1 MWPGSV
7 RTWTGAHPRSRGENA
22 SVMRLGVG
30 SGGSSPL
37 ARGKLQLLLVQARGA
52 GLIPARAGKTSRG
65 LIGARVMRAHPRSRG
80 ENVNPPDCV
89 VCHSGSSPLARGKH
103 RQREQ
108 VRHRQGLIPARA
120 GKTPSRHQSL
130 GPKPAHPRSRGE
142 NGQASAAYFAAQG
155 SSPLARGKRSG
166 RRRRRRPCR
175 LIPARA
181 GKTSRTV

>member
-89 VCHSGSSPLARGKH
+89 VCHSGSSPLARGK
-103 RQREQ
+103 R
-108 VRHRQGLIPARA
+108 VRAASDRRRGGLIPARA
-120 GKTPSRHQSL
+120 GKTSPARAGAASAR
-130 GPKPAHPRSRGE
+130 AHPRSRGE
-142 NGQASAAYFAAQG
+142 NAVTTPIAGTQAG
-155 SSPLARGKRSG
+155 SSPLARGKRTG
-166 RRRRRRPCR
+166 LCRLLRRTG

-181 GKTSRTV
+181 GKTLW